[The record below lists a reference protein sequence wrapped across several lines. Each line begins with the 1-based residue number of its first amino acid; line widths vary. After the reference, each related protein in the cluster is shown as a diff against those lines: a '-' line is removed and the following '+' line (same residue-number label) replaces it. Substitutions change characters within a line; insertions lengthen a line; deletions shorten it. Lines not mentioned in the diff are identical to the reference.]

1 MSWSE
6 VKKINS
12 DLAKPLDTCVKEQ
25 SQIIQDKMSQDYDK
39 MYKYQ
44 DNIIYNIDTVY
55 QRVKT
60 VNTNLNNLANS
71 SQNGGVKIVKS
82 VQRGVAGVKSYENVN
97 IAVAYVNPSKSSVF
111 VNGINGYGLVGS
123 FDGSTLVLLPTGV
136 SNTYNC
142 SWQVVEFY

>member
-82 VQRGVAGVKSYENVN
+82 VQKGIFTVNNAVTVPISPVDANKSILLIRGGENTYGGEVT
-97 IAVAYVNPSKSSVF
+97 SFSGSSF
-111 VNGINGYGLVGS
+111 SVG
-123 FDGSTLVLLPTGV
+123 GV
-136 SNTYNC
+136 STQCNC
-142 SWQVVEFY
+142 FWQVVEFY